1 MVLLPKKNFLQFF
14 EMNIH
19 YKLKISQCLI
29 ALFVSFFALPHGQ
42 ATDNPLD
49 RYVSKPD
56 PAYEY
61 RLISSKKNSRYTTF
75 ILEMTSQSFLT
86 SEEVDRTLWKHWVTI
101 VKPARVKHQT
111 GMLMITGGS
120 NGKEPP
126 VKANDMVIQT
136 AIKTGS
142 VVTELNMVPNQPL
155 RFVGEDRDRYEDAFI
170 AYTWDKYLRTG
181 DERWPAR
188 LPMTKA
194 AVRAMDTITD
204 FLFKQAIGKAITV
217 DKFVVAGASKRG
229 WTTWS
234 VAAVDKRVVAIV
246 PIVIDMLN
254 VVPSFKHHYRAYGG
268 YSPAVKDYEDMGIM
282 GWQDRP
288 EYKRLLKFVEP
299 YEFRER
305 FTMPKFLIN
314 ACGDQ
319 FFLPDSWKFYYRDL
333 IGQKHLRYVP
343 NTGHSLNGTDAVYSM
358 ASYYNAILNDTQLPD
373 YDWSILSDGSIK
385 VTTLDQPKEVLLWQC
400 TNTEARDFRIEVT
413 GKTWASHKLRPA
425 GKGTY
430 IAKVIKPSKGWTAFM
445 VELTFPESKKRW
457 NSTKLGER
465 LGKKNNQIGVPLKFT
480 TGVHVIPKNM
490 PYEFQQVPIPKR

>member
-1 MVLLPKKNFLQFF
+1 MKTKYSF
-14 EMNIH
+14 
-19 YKLKISQCLI
+19 KLSRCLVAI
-29 ALFVSFFALPHGQ
+29 VAVFAWSNGK
-42 ATDNPLD
+42 AADKADNPLD
-49 RYVSKPD
+49 RYVSKHD
-56 PAYEY
+56 PAYAY
-61 RLISSKKNSRYTTF
+61 KLISSKKERGYTTF
-75 ILEMTSQSFLT
+75 ILEMTSQSYLT
-86 SEEVDRTLWKHWVTI
+86 KAEVDRTLWKHWVTI
-101 VKPARVKHQT
+101 VKPTRVRYQT

-126 VKANDMVIQT
+126 TKANDMVVQT
-136 AIKTGS
+136 AMKTGS

-155 RFVGEDRDRYEDAFI
+155 RFVGEDRDRHEDAFI

-181 DERWPAR
+181 EERWPAR

-204 FLFKQAIGKAITV
+204 FLFSQGDETVVV

-268 YSPAVKDYEDMGIM
+268 YSPAVKDYVDMGIM
-282 GWQDRP
+282 GWQDTE
-288 EYKRLLKFVEP
+288 EYKKLIKFVEP

-343 NTGHSLNGTDAVYSM
+343 NTGHSLGGTDAVYSM
-358 ASYYNAILNDTQLPD
+358 ASYYNAILNDARLPD
-373 YDWSILSDGSIK
+373 YDWNIQEDGSIK
-385 VTTLDQPKEVLLWQC
+385 VITSTQPKKVLLWQC
-400 TNTEARDFRIEVT
+400 TNTETRDFRIEVT
-413 GKTWASHKLRPA
+413 GKTWSSQQLRPA

-430 IAKVIKPSKGWTAFM
+430 IAKVVKPSKGWTAFM
-445 VELTFPESKKRW
+445 VELTFPESGKRMG
-457 NSTKLGER
+457 SVKLGER
-465 LGKKNNQIGVPLKFT
+465 LLKKNKEIGVPLKFT
-480 TGVHVIPKNM
+480 TGVHVVPETM
-490 PYEFQQVPIPKR
+490 PYKFKPVPIPKR